1 MKRRVAILAS
11 GRGSNAHA
19 MVQYFKEH
27 ESIEIAV
34 IASNKKDAGVLDMA
48 SEEGI
53 ARFSFTRSEMLEG
66 ILGEKLAAAQIE
78 FVLLCGFLFK
88 VPVDLINQF
97 DGRILNIHPSLLPKF
112 GGKGMY
118 GMNVHR
124 AVFEAQEEVSGISI
138 HKVTENY
145 DEGAIV
151 FQGEIVVKDA
161 ESAEEIAARI
171 LALEHKYYPAI
182 AEAVIKEN

>member
-34 IASNKKDAGVLDMA
+34 IASNKKDAGVLDII

-78 FVLLCGFLFK
+78 FVLF
-88 VPVDLINQF
+88 
-97 DGRILNIHPSLLPKF
+97 
-112 GGKGMY
+112 MW
-118 GMNVHR
+118 
-124 AVFEAQEEVSGISI
+124 VF
-138 HKVTENY
+138 
-145 DEGAIV
+145 
-151 FQGEIVVKDA
+151 F
-161 ESAEEIAARI
+161 
-171 LALEHKYYPAI
+171 
-182 AEAVIKEN
+182 